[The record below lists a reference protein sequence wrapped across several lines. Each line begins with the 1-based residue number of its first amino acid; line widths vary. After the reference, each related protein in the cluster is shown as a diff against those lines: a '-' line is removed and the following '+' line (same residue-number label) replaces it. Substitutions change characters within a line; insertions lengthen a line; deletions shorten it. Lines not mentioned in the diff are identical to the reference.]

1 MGAQCEVIEQIH
13 INRAGHLKQVH
24 LVVLPYNE
32 KHYGIAMVEN
42 WNSRQQTR
50 KANVDI
56 GRRKESQFMRLVLT
70 DLEGTTRTSP

>member
-1 MGAQCEVIEQIH
+1 M
-13 INRAGHLKQVH
+13 H
-24 LVVLPYNE
+24 LVLLYNE

-56 GRRKESQFMRLVLT
+56 GQRKEFMRLVLT